1 MADKGAASIR
11 AYTKV
16 AIRRKGEASP
26 FILVVVDL
34 FAGLLTISRH
44 ARNSRS
50 R

>member
-1 MADKGAASIR
+1 MADRGAASIR

-34 FAGLLTISRH
+34 FGRIVNDLAPCEKF
-44 ARNSRS
+44 AE
-50 R
+50 